1 VTAPEASVN
10 ITGVLDSAINNGLMN
25 SLTAEN
31 GISVTDLASAVPW
44 PWRLWAKEVLHE
56 DGYLDWVIEPSYSS
70 GTGKNMF
77 QRVLSKRTVIED
89 ASRWFMLLTSCFL
102 PIQVAEVLETRL
114 RLEAQSA

>member
-1 VTAPEASVN
+1 
-10 ITGVLDSAINNGLMN
+10 
-25 SLTAEN
+25 
-31 GISVTDLASAVPW
+31 
-44 PWRLWAKEVLHE
+44 
-56 DGYLDWVIEPSYSS
+56 
-70 GTGKNMF
+70 MF